1 MYIWVILATFMLAL
15 YSFNLSYRSDIRE
28 IELEP
33 LARSLISKVLIKQQA
48 SGEYLKA
55 HTPPY
60 AKITGEDGL
69 PVTSDSVTYSPG
81 VLSTEQLSP
90 AGGGSFLPY
99 GFVDDENVITEI
111 YCIDEAG
118 TNSLACSDENSWV
131 YLMTYTVLPQ
141 KWLSIK
147 TGVPSN
153 DFLNAMKDMVG
164 DDPGFG
170 YPICLKYIEGD
181 SEEKK
186 CEQLGLR
193 SRTGTYKIG
202 YDEDDNPIISE
213 SLAFEIPRYIANNG
227 TFAETC
233 NDSSNNDMCLVSIYK
248 LNIKKYTE

>member
-1 MYIWVILATFMLAL
+1 MLAL

-48 SGEYLKA
+48 GGQYIKA

-60 AKITGEDGL
+60 AKITNEEGI
-69 PVTSDSVTYSPG
+69 PVSASSVTYSPG
-81 VLSTEQLSP
+81 VLSIEQFTP
-90 AGGGSFLPY
+90 ENGGSYLPY

-118 TNSLACSDENSWV
+118 TSSVPCSEENSKP
-131 YLMTYTVLPQ
+131 YLLTYTVLPQ

-186 CEQLGLR
+186 CDQLGLR

-202 YDEDDNPIISE
+202 YDEDGNSLVSE
-213 SLAFEIPRYIANNG
+213 ALAFEIPKYIANNG

-233 NDSSNNDMCLVSIYK
+233 NNSSNNDMCLAYIYK
-248 LNIKKYTE
+248 ISIKKYTE